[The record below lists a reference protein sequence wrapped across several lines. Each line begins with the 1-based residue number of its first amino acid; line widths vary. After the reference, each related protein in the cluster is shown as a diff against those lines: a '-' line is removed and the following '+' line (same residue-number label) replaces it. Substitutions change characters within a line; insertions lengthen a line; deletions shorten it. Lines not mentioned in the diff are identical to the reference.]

1 MRQAAVLREAPE
13 VGPARD
19 RRILERVLLGLPAIA
34 GAARAEVAE
43 LVAHASL
50 IEVRRGALVVRRAER
65 LPGMMVVASGSAKV
79 SLRRPGGE
87 ERVLRLLGPGDMF
100 GLAVAVLDRPSPVE
114 VRALSASLLA
124 IVPPLSLHRLME
136 RDAAFARGAVRLL
149 AGKFLDLVSEL
160 ESSAHC
166 SALQRLA
173 AYLGS
178 IARRAEAGGGW
189 LARLPA
195 TKTTVAA
202 RLGIQ
207 KETLSRLLRAL
218 AARELID
225 VRGRE
230 ILLLDPDRLAAL
242 AEDGP

>member
-1 MRQAAVLREAPE
+1 MQPATVLREAPAD
-13 VGPARD
+13 GAARD
-19 RRILERVLLGLPAIA
+19 RRILERVLLGVPAIA
-34 GAARAEVAE
+34 GASRTEVTD

-65 LPGMMVVASGSAKV
+65 LPGMMVVASGAAKV

-114 VRALSASLLA
+114 VRALSAAMLA

-136 RDAAFARGAVRLL
+136 RDAAFARGAVRML
-149 AGKFLDLVSEL
+149 AGKFLDLMDEF
-160 ESSAHC
+160 ESSAQC
-166 SALQRLA
+166 TALQRLA
-173 AYLGS
+173 AFLDS
-178 IARRAEAGGGW
+178 IARRSEAGGGW

-218 AARELID
+218 AARGLID

-230 ILLLDPDRLAAL
+230 ILLLDPDRLSAL
-242 AEDGP
+242 AEDGE